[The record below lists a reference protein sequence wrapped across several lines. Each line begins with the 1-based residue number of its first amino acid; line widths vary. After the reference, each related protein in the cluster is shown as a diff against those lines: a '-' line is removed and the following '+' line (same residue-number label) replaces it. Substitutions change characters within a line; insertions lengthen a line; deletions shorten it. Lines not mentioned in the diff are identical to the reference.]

1 MGMTHPARLIL
12 KKGVRH
18 RILTGH
24 PWVFVSEVDW
34 VEGPAEDGGTIELR
48 APNGECLGSAIY
60 NSRSQIVARR
70 YARELVPLD
79 ARLLGA
85 RLDQALAYRETLAAT
100 IPGMAR
106 RLVWSE
112 SDQLPGL
119 IVDRYDSVL
128 VMQTL
133 TAAMS
138 RRELLLADLLRQKTG
153 CPIVL
158 ARNDAPV
165 RQLEGLPLER
175 TVLHGDYQSPT
186 RVRIAGITY
195 DLDLW
200 SGQKTGFYL
209 DQAEN
214 YAAIAAGAKGRR
226 VLDCFTNQ
234 GAFALSAMKAGAI
247 SCRAVDQSAEALRL
261 AETTAK
267 AEKLAVE
274 WMRAD
279 VFDLLRH
286 YEQRREKFDLVVLDP
301 PSFTKSKGNKEG
313 ALRGYHEL
321 HLRAL
326 RLLDA
331 GGILA
336 TFSCSHHVT
345 AEDWTELLHRAAS
358 ETGSTLRLRQR
369 LGQSSDHPVLVNVP
383 ETEYLR
389 GYVLEKVNDKTA

>member
-1 MGMTHPARLIL
+1 MPSARLIL
-12 KKGVRH
+12 NRGVRH
-18 RILTGH
+18 RILDGH
-24 PWVFVSEVDW
+24 PWVFASEVER
-34 VEGPAEDGGTIELR
+34 VEGGAVDGGTVELR
-48 APNGECLGSAIY
+48 SAKGELLGSAIY

-70 YARELVPLD
+70 YARNLAPLD
-79 ARLLGA
+79 ERLLSM
-85 RLDQALAYRETLAAT
+85 RLDDALACRGSFEKRA
-100 IPGMAR
+100 AR

-119 IVDRYDSVL
+119 IVDRYDDVL
-128 VMQTL
+128 VLQSL
-133 TAAMS
+133 TAAMA
-138 RRELLLADLLRQKTG
+138 RNEELIASLLQKKTG
-153 CPIVL
+153 CRVVL

-175 TVLHGDYQSPT
+175 KILRGEYEPPT
-186 RVRIAGITY
+186 RVSIAGITY
-195 DLDLW
+195 ALDLW

-214 YAAIAAGAKGRR
+214 YAAVAAFARGRR

-234 GAFALSAMKAGAI
+234 GGFALSAMKAGAK

-261 AETTAK
+261 AEVTA
-267 AEKLAVE
+267 ATEKLKVE
-274 WMRAD
+274 WVQAN

-286 YEQRREKFDLVVLDP
+286 YEQKCESFDLVVLDP
-301 PSFTKSKGNKEG
+301 PSFTKSKGNKDG

-326 RLLDA
+326 RLLTE
-331 GGILA
+331 GGLLA

-345 AEDWTELLHRAAS
+345 AQDWGELLQRAAA
-358 ETGSTLRLRQR
+358 ETGMTLRLRQR
-369 LGQSSDHPVLVNVP
+369 LGQSSDHPILVNVP

-389 GYVLEKVNDKTA
+389 GYLVEKVHERSA